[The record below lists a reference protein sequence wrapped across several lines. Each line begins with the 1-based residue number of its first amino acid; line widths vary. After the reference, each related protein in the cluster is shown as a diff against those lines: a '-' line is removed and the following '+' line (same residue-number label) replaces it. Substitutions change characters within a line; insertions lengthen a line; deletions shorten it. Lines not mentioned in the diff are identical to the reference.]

1 MEFLPLI
8 RSLIAG
14 VAALALSASA
24 VWAEPP
30 GGKGGKSGG
39 GHTSAAPGAGH
50 AQAGH
55 GQAGGQGQKSE
66 RPAQQGKTAPAK
78 GGAAAANRVAD
89 PRPSAPSDAPKSGG
103 PKSGAQKSIAVKQN
117 PGQSQRAASQGKTQ
131 ESGKDS
137 KGNENAR
144 PAAQRAQD
152 RIEDR
157 DRALDR
163 ERILTARD
171 AVPVRWSD
179 AKGRGLVNGCPP
191 GLAKKANGCMPPGL
205 AKGTDWP
212 RGDTWEH
219 VFQRPDWWG
228 YRDWRDGRA
237 RYYDGYLLRLDGRG
251 VSSFIPLLGGALALG
266 SVWPNYYEPY
276 VLPPYY
282 QDFYGLG
289 PSYRYADNVLYRI
302 DPETAAITSIAALL
316 TGSDITIGQPLP
328 AYYGIYNV
336 PYAYRDRYA
345 DGPDALY
352 RYNDGYIYR
361 VDPETRLVQAAI
373 ELLM

>member
-1 MEFLPLI
+1 MI
-8 RSLIAG
+8 RNLIAG

-30 GGKGGKSGG
+30 GGKGGKSGSG
-39 GHTSAAPGAGH
+39 NAP
-50 AQAGH
+50 AGH
-55 GQAGGQGQKSE
+55 GQSGE
-66 RPAQQGKTAPAK
+66 RPGNSAKPGGVQQAVGQQGKAKPAK
-78 GGAAAANRVAD
+78 TGLAAANPGPEKQALSPGANQRA
-89 PRPSAPSDAPKSGG
+89 SAPSTS
-103 PKSGAQKSIAVKQN
+103 QKQN
-117 PGQSQRAASQGKTQ
+117 SGQSKRGESQGKPDK
-131 ESGKDS
+131 EFKR
-137 KGNENAR
+137 NENPR
-144 PAAQRAQD
+144 PAAAQRAQE
-152 RIEDR
+152 RIENR
-157 DRALDR
+157 DRTS
-163 ERILTARD
+163 ERILTARE
-171 AVPVRWSD
+171 AVPVRWTD
-179 AKGRGLVNGCPP
+179 AKGHGLVNGCPP

-205 AKGTDWP
+205 AKGNDW
-212 RGDTWEH
+212 TQSNIWERI
-219 VFQRPDWWG
+219 FYRPDWWG
-228 YRDWRDGRA
+228 YRDWREGRA
-237 RYYDGYLLRLDGRG
+237 RYYDGYLLRLNGDG

-266 SVWPNYYEPY
+266 SVWPSYYEPY

-316 TGSDITIGQPLP
+316 TGSDITVGQPLP

-352 RYNDGYIYR
+352 RYSDGYIYR

>member
-1 MEFLPLI
+1 MEFLHLI
-8 RSLIAG
+8 RNLIAG

-24 VWAEPP
+24 AWAEPP
-30 GGKGGKSGG
+30 GGKGGKNGG
-39 GHTSAAPGAGH
+39 GNAP
-50 AQAGH
+50 AGH
-55 GQAGGQGQKSE
+55 GQTGEKPGNSGKQTGPQRAAG
-66 RPAQQGKTAPAK
+66 QQGKAIAAKAGPDIANPGAEKRGLAP
-78 GGAAAANRVAD
+78 GANNRA
-89 PRPSAPSDAPKSGG
+89 SAPSV
-103 PKSGAQKSIAVKQN
+103 AQKQSQ
-117 PGQSQRAASQGKTQ
+117 GQSKRAEGPGKPAK
-131 ESGKDS
+131 EL
-137 KGNENAR
+137 KGPENPR
-144 PAAQRAQD
+144 PAVQRAQD

-157 DRALDR
+157 DRTR

-179 AKGRGLVNGCPP
+179 AKGHGLVNGCPP

-205 AKGTDWP
+205 VKDDNEI
-212 RGDTWEH
+212 RDRWERA
-219 VFQRPDWWG
+219 FYRPDWWG

-237 RYYDGYLLRLDGRG
+237 RYYDGYLLRLNGDG
-251 VSSFIPLLGGALALG
+251 VSSFIPLLGGALSLG
-266 SVWPNYYEPY
+266 SAWPSYYEPY

-289 PSYRYADNVLYRI
+289 PSYRYADNVLYRV

-316 TGSDITIGQPLP
+316 TGSDITVGQPLP